1 LARNAHPRE
10 DLLCDARGLVPRVLI
25 RAEFEGVPVEVL
37 FGFRGDALSIYFGDD
52 PAFHFN
58 SRGDLR
64 RAFVGDRIIKAERG
78 QLVSLTPKRSSDQT
92 ALMAMVMSSA
102 AVSALLNDLRQRLS
116 TLAGLLATNEATVL
130 GCQPED
136 ADPLPRIRSW
146 LAAHSQPAIARSPRV
161 C

>member
-37 FGFRGDALSIYFGDD
+37 FGFRGDALSIYFGGD

-116 TLAGLLATNEATVL
+116 ILAGLLAKNDATVL

-136 ADPLPRIRSW
+136 ADPLPRILSW
-146 LAAHSQPAIARSPRV
+146 LAAHSQPAIALSPRV